1 MILDVRCIWDCK
13 INGHNATLYAPGFML
28 PTALDAEDQI
38 VKWLTM
44 SVRQYLLQGSPVM
57 DYTQEVSTY
66 TKFTQGDIDVGPH
79 FNNFRVHPIDQHT
92 LVVRYTYNNNAGDT
106 EERKSWF
113 RSIYCPFGI

>member
-1 MILDVRCIWDCK
+1 
-13 INGHNATLYAPGFML
+13 ML
-28 PTALDAEDQI
+28 PTALDTEYQV

-92 LVVRYTYNNNAGDT
+92 LGVWYTYTNNTGDT
-106 EERKSWF
+106 KEHEPWF
-113 RSIYCPFGI
+113 RFNCCPFEIGVHLTSVVKGK